1 MTPDAVGGRSV
12 MRSLQL
18 SGKFIA
24 EDGTHEHNY
33 NLGIGVKSC
42 QILGGISLKLSI

>member
-33 NLGIGVKSC
+33 NLGSHARFWGE
-42 QILGGISLKLSI
+42 SL